1 MSNPPAFQWLSKPA
15 AEQGQESLLVN
26 NFPGGY
32 WKYGL
37 VDHVLL
43 VNLYFPPKTFFQDLS
58 ARLPD
63 LLCCYPSP
71 HWQLAE
77 QTGKVIG
84 QDPDRLVIGNGVT
97 ELISILIGRLG
108 LSVAVPT
115 PSFNPYEQAAQPGQ
129 LLRFELPPPHFELDM
144 DAFAQ
149 EVLDSSVDAAVVI
162 SPNNPTSRAMP
173 RDGLLRLAERLAEH
187 DRLLVLDESFVEFMP
202 EGRAASL
209 ESEVGRLQNLIIFK
223 SLGKIY
229 GVCGLRIGYM
239 LSSNIDLVNQ
249 VREGL
254 SAWNVNTLGEYFL
267 SRLPE
272 FTEAAERSWRLARRD
287 RDQLFEGLK
296 GIPDMQVLPPHA
308 NFVFCRLPPHW
319 PDGPELVDRL
329 LKKHSILIR
338 HNGGKTIRDG
348 VRYLRIAARSV
359 DENQRLIGCLQEVA
373 DAPGARD

>member
-1 MSNPPAFQWLSKPA
+1 MSNPPAFQCLFKPPV
-15 AEQGQESLLVN
+15 EQGQGSLLVN

-43 VNLYFPPKTFFQDLS
+43 VNLYFPPESLVQELS

-63 LLCCYPSP
+63 LLSCYPSP

-77 QTGKVIG
+77 QTGQLIG

-97 ELISILIGRLG
+97 ELISTLIGRLG

-115 PSFNPYEQAAQPGQ
+115 PSFNPYEQAAQPGH
-129 LLRFELPPPHFELDM
+129 LLRFELPPPHFELDTE
-144 DAFAQ
+144 AFAQ
-149 EVLDSSVDAAVVI
+149 EVLDSSIDAAVVI
-162 SPNNPTSRAMP
+162 SPNNPTSRAVP
-173 RDGLLRLAERLAEH
+173 RGDLLRLAERLAEH
-187 DRLLVLDESFVEFMP
+187 DRLLILDESFVEFMP

-209 ESEVGRLQNLIIFK
+209 EPEVGRLKNLIIFK

-229 GVCGLRIGYM
+229 GVCGLRLGYM
-239 LSSNIDLVNQ
+239 LSSNLDLVNQ

-254 SAWNVNTLGEYFL
+254 AAWNVNTFGEYFL

-272 FTEAAERSWRLARRD
+272 FAEAAERSWRLVRRD
-287 RDQLFEGLK
+287 RGQLFDCLK
-296 GIPDMQVLPPHA
+296 AIPDMQVLAPHA
-308 NFVFCRLPPHW
+308 NFVFCRLPSHW

-329 LKKHSILIR
+329 LKAQSILIR
-338 HNGGKTIRDG
+338 HNGGKTIREG
-348 VRYLRIAARSV
+348 VRYLRIAARLIE
-359 DENQRLIGCLQEVA
+359 ENERLVAGLQEVA
-373 DAPGARD
+373 EASGTRS